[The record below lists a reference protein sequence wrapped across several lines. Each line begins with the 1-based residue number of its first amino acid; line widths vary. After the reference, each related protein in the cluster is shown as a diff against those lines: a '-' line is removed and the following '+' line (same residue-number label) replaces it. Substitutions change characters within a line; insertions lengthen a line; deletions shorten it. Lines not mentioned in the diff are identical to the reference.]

1 VSIVGGG
8 ALCLP
13 GEMSL
18 AHRGVIFFDEL
29 LEFSRTALESLREPL
44 EQGEIHISRAY
55 ATVVYPARCMFVGAT
70 NPCPC
75 GYLGDPEHP
84 CQDSV
89 VDIAKYRSRLSGPI
103 ADRIDMRIC
112 VGRIDRDTLATTP
125 ASPNAVL
132 TRNLVNT
139 ARASALARQGKANA
153 ELSIQETEALPAEP
167 ESIEILRT
175 AIKRLGLSLR
185 VYHRTLRVS
194 QTIADL
200 ESAQKISPEHILEAL
215 SFRES

>member
-1 VSIVGGG
+1 
-8 ALCLP
+8 
-13 GEMSL
+13 M
-18 AHRGVIFFDEL
+18 
-29 LEFSRTALESLREPL
+29 
-44 EQGEIHISRAY
+44 
-55 ATVVYPARCMFVGAT
+55 
-70 NPCPC
+70 
-75 GYLGDPEHP
+75 GDPEHP

-89 VDIAKYRSRLSGPI
+89 TDIAKYRSRLSGPI

-112 VGRIDRDTLATTP
+112 VGRVDRDALATTP
-125 ASPNAVL
+125 ASPNAIL

-139 ARASALARQGKANA
+139 ARARALARQDKANA
-153 ELSIQETEALPAEP
+153 ELSIQETEALSAEP

-200 ESAQKISPEHILEAL
+200 ENAQKISPEHILEAL